1 MGDAWIEVPKV
12 LAGKCY
18 GKEPCKEMEVVS
30 WSMHLASI
38 TIAGAVETYP
48 KAEEDV

>member
-1 MGDAWIEVPKV
+1 MVPKV
-12 LAGKCY
+12 PSGKCHE
-18 GKEPCKEMEVVS
+18 KRPCKEMEVVS

-38 TIAGAVETYP
+38 TIAEAVETYP